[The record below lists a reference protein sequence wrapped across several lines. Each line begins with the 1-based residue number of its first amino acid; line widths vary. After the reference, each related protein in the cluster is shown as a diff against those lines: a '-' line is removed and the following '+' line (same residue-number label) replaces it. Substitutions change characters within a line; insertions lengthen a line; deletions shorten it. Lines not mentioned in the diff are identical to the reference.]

1 MIKTQSVKN
10 TFKMILVLSDI
21 ASLMTASVEQEI
33 ATRGRENDQEVQA
46 EQTEDDL
53 ENLRV
58 RLLRLVSQD
67 LIGVLDCQTL

>member
-33 ATRGRENDQEVQA
+33 AARGRENDQEVQA
-46 EQTEDDL
+46 EQTEDYL
-53 ENLRV
+53 EHLRV

-67 LIGVLDCQTL
+67 FIGGLDT

>member
-33 ATRGRENDQEVQA
+33 AARGRENDQEVQA
-46 EQTEDDL
+46 EQTEDYL

-67 LIGVLDCQTL
+67 SIGVLDCQLL

>member
-33 ATRGRENDQEVQA
+33 AACGRENDQEIQTEQA
-46 EQTEDDL
+46 EDYF
-53 ENLRV
+53 ENFRV
-58 RLLRLVSQD
+58 RLLWLMSQNLV
-67 LIGVLDCQTL
+67 GMLD

>member
-33 ATRGRENDQEVQA
+33 AARGRENDQEVQA
-46 EQTEDDL
+46 EQTEDYL
-53 ENLRV
+53 EHLRV

-67 LIGVLDCQTL
+67 FIGVLDT

>member
-33 ATRGRENDQEVQA
+33 AARGRKNDQQVQA
-46 EQTEDDL
+46 EQTEDYL

-67 LIGVLDCQTL
+67 SIGVLDCQLL